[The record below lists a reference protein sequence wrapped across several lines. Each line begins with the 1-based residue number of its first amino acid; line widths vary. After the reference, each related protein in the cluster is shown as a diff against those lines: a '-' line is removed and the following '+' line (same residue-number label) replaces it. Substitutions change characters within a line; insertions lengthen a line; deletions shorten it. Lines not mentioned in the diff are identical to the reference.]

1 MKTRNSIR
9 RIFFLSLLS
18 GITPMFSGT
27 GLTGRSL
34 GNDNNHWPAFLG
46 SGASKQLDA
55 SKFPLEWNATDKIAW
70 KTTLVGHGQS
80 SPVIWG
86 DTVFVTTVDGPNK
99 ENFHVVAID
108 IQTGDKKWSH
118 VIKNSY
124 PVKNSYYVSRSAP
137 TPVVDVNQIVVF
149 FESGDTVALAH
160 DGQELWSRN
169 LGLDYG
175 PFVAEFGLGASPCQN
190 ATHVYVLLEHD
201 GPSSLVALNKKTG
214 KTDWKSDRTSRRSWS
229 SPALLNVEGSE
240 QIVVSSAGS
249 VDGYSAVDGTLLW
262 TLSGVGGNTGV
273 TPIDNGDGSF
283 LIGASGGRGG
293 ENAELAKKSNG
304 LVRVTKEGDNWV
316 AKLIWTNDRLST
328 SWASPI
334 SHNGYGYW
342 LNTTGALFCVD
353 MKNGE
358 TVFSQR
364 IKQSCWATPIAIG
377 DRIAFFG
384 KEGLVSVI
392 AAGPEFKVLAEN
404 ELFDPDQLPPET
416 TQLGEE
422 TTEERR
428 RASAM
433 FAKPT
438 VYGVA
443 VSGNQFIARIGNQVF
458 CVRP

>member
-1 MKTRNSIR
+1 M
-9 RIFFLSLLS
+9 
-18 GITPMFSGT
+18 
-27 GLTGRSL
+27 L
-34 GNDNNHWPAFLG
+34 GNDDNHWPAFLG
-46 SGASKQLDA
+46 SGASKQTDA
-55 SKFPLEWNATDKIAW
+55 SKLPLEWNKTDRIAW
-70 KTTLVGHGQS
+70 KRTLVGHGQS
-80 SPVIWG
+80 SPVVWG
-86 DTVFVTTVDGPNK
+86 DTAFVTTVDGPNK
-99 ENFHVVAID
+99 ESFHIVAID
-108 IQTGDKKWSH
+108 VKTGEQKWSH
-118 VIKNSY
+118 TVKNSY

-137 TPVVDVNQIVVF
+137 TPVVDANQVVVF
-149 FESGDTVALAH
+149 FESGDTIALDH
-160 DGQELWSRN
+160 DGQVLWSRN
-169 LGLDYG
+169 LGQDYG
-175 PFVAEFGLGASPCQN
+175 PFIAEFGLGASPCQN
-190 ATHVYVLLEHD
+190 ESHVFLLLEHD
-201 GPSSLVALNKKTG
+201 GPSGLIALDKKSG

-229 SPALLNVEGSE
+229 SPALLNIEGSE

-249 VDGYSAVDGTLLW
+249 VDGYSAVDGKLLW
-262 TLSGVGGNTGV
+262 TLTGVGGNTGV

-304 LVRVTKEGDNWV
+304 LVKVTRDGDNWV
-316 AKLIWTNDRLST
+316 AKLVWTNDRLST

-353 MKNGE
+353 LTNGQ

-364 IKQSCWATPIAIG
+364 IKQSCWATPIAVG
-377 DRIAFFG
+377 DRIYFFG

-433 FAKPT
+433 FSKPT

-443 VSGNQFIARIGNQVF
+443 VSGNQFLARIGNQVI

>member
-1 MKTRNSIR
+1 MKTRNSVR
-9 RIFFLSLLS
+9 RIFFASLLT
-18 GITPMFSGT
+18 GITPIFSST
-27 GLTGRSL
+27 LLTRQSL
-34 GNDNNHWPAFLG
+34 GNDNSRWPAFLG
-46 SGASKQLDA
+46 SGATKQLDA
-55 SKFPLEWNATDKIAW
+55 STLPLEWNATQNIAW

-80 SPVIWG
+80 SPIVW
-86 DTVFVTTVDGPNK
+86 DNSVFVTAVDGPNK
-99 ENFHVVAID
+99 DNFHVVALD
-108 IQTGDKKWSH
+108 CKTGEQKWSYA
-118 VIKNSY
+118 IKNSY

-137 TPVVDVNQIVVF
+137 TPVVDANQIVAF
-149 FESGDTVALAH
+149 FESGNTVALSH

-169 LGLDYG
+169 LGQDYG

-190 ATHVYVLLEHD
+190 DSHIFLLLEHD
-201 GPSSLVALNKKTG
+201 GPSCLIALNKKTG
-214 KTDWKSDRTSRRSWS
+214 NTDWKSDRTSKRSWS
-229 SPALLNVEGSE
+229 SPAILKIDGSE
-240 QIVVSSAGS
+240 QIVVSSGGS
-249 VDGYSAVDGTLLW
+249 VDGYSAVDGKLLW

-304 LVRVTKEGDNWV
+304 LVKVTKAGDSWD
-316 AKLIWTNDRLST
+316 AKLVWTNDRLST

-342 LNTTGALFCVD
+342 LNTTGALFCVNLS
-353 MKNGE
+353 NGE

-364 IKQSCWATPIAIG
+364 IKQACWATPIAAG
-377 DRIAFFG
+377 DRIYFFG
-384 KEGLVSVI
+384 KEGVVSVI
-392 AAGPEFKVLAEN
+392 ASGPEFKVLAEN
-404 ELFDPDQLPPET
+404 ELFDPENLPSET
-416 TQLGEE
+416 TQLEEE

-458 CVRP
+458 CVRQ

>member
-1 MKTRNSIR
+1 MKPRNSIR
-9 RIFFLSLLS
+9 GIFFASLLS
-18 GITPMFSGT
+18 GITPIFSISVHS
-27 GLTGRSL
+27 GRAF
-34 GNDNNHWPAFLG
+34 GNDSSRWPAFLG
-46 SGASKQLDA
+46 AGASQNLDA
-55 SKFPLEWNATDKIAW
+55 SQFPLEWDATQNIAW
-70 KTTLVGHGQS
+70 KTTLLGHGQS
-80 SPVIWG
+80 SPVVW
-86 DTVFVTTVDGPNK
+86 DDLVFVTTVDGPDK
-99 ENFHVVAID
+99 DNFHVNALDVK
-108 IQTGDKKWSH
+108 TGEKKWSH
-118 VIKNSY
+118 VLKNSY

-137 TPVVDVNQIVVF
+137 TPVVDTNQIVAF
-149 FESGDTVALAH
+149 FESGNTVALSH

-169 LGLDYG
+169 LGQDYG

-190 ATHVYVLLEHD
+190 DSHVFILLEHD
-201 GPSSLVALNKKTG
+201 GPSSLIALNKKTG
-214 KTDWKSDRTSRRSWS
+214 KTDWKADRTSRRSWS
-229 SPALLNVEGSE
+229 SPALLKIDGSE

-249 VDGYSAVDGTLLW
+249 VDGYSAADGKLLW
-262 TLSGVGGNTGV
+262 TMSEVGGNTGV

-304 LVRVTKEGDNWV
+304 LVKVTKEGDNWN
-316 AKLIWTNDRLST
+316 AKLVWANDRLST

-353 MKNGE
+353 LANGE
-358 TVFSQR
+358 TVYSQR
-364 IKQSCWATPIAIG
+364 IKQACWATPVAVG
-377 DRIAFFG
+377 DRIYFFG
-384 KEGLVSVI
+384 KEGVVSVI
-392 AAGPEFKVLAEN
+392 ASGSEFKVLAEN

-443 VSGNQFIARIGNQVF
+443 LSGNQFIARIGNQVF
-458 CVRP
+458 CVRQ

>member
-1 MKTRNSIR
+1 MKPQNSIR
-9 RIFFLSLLS
+9 RTFFVCLLS
-18 GITPMFSGT
+18 GIIPISSNT
-27 GLTGRSL
+27 GFNGRLL
-34 GNDNNHWPAFLG
+34 GNDNDHWPAFLG
-46 SGASKQLDA
+46 SGANKQSDA
-55 SKFPLEWNATDKIAW
+55 SKFPLEWNKTDRIAW

-80 SPVIWG
+80 SPVVWG

-99 ENFHVVAID
+99 ESFHVVAID
-108 IQTGDKKWSH
+108 VRTGEQKWTH
-118 VIKNSY
+118 AVKNSY

-137 TPVVDVNQIVVF
+137 TPVVDANQVVVF

-169 LGLDYG
+169 LGQDYG
-175 PFVAEFGLGASPCQN
+175 PFIAEFGLGASPCQN
-190 ATHVYVLLEHD
+190 ASHVFLLLEHD
-201 GPSSLVALNKKTG
+201 GPSCLIALNKKSG

-229 SPALLNVEGSE
+229 SPALLNIEGSE

-249 VDGYSAVDGTLLW
+249 VDGYSTIDGKLLW
-262 TLSGVGGNTGV
+262 TLTGVGGNTGV
-273 TPIDNGDGSF
+273 TPIDIGDGSF
-283 LIGASGGRGG
+283 FIGASGGRGG

-304 LVRVTKEGDNWV
+304 LVKVTKEGDNWV
-316 AKLIWTNDRLST
+316 AKLVWTNDRLST

-353 MKNGE
+353 LTNGE

-377 DRIAFFG
+377 DRIYFFG

-443 VSGNQFIARIGNQVF
+443 VSGNQFVARIGNQVI